1 MLIVGIYEK
10 HSLFI
15 AFLFYFIVFIIFLIS
30 DFFLDIITTQA
41 NVIYFFF
48 NYTLMTG
55 HFDCYILQGNLDDL
69 NLGLK

>member
-41 NVIYFFF
+41 NVIYFF
-48 NYTLMTG
+48 LII
-55 HFDCYILQGNLDDL
+55 H
-69 NLGLK
+69 

>member
-41 NVIYFFF
+41 NVIYLFF
-48 NYTLMTG
+48 LII
-55 HFDCYILQGNLDDL
+55 H
-69 NLGLK
+69 